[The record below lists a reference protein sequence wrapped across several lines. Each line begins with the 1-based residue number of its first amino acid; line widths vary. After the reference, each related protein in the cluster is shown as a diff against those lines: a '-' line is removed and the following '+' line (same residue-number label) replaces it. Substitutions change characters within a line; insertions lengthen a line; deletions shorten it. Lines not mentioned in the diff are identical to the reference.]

1 MAQRPVTLADI
12 VRGHVSLEIEGFDR
26 LYFNGWVPALQ
37 TSGQLA
43 GWLHWR
49 GFPIASPAALGRNSQ
64 AFRAAVRRYARD
76 NGIPWVT
83 FRKGDRKLE
92 VIRPYL
98 DAAERAGRSEVV
110 AIGEAREFQWVFD
123 ATKKAGPDGVP
134 WFRFYRTERL
144 VTCYYFYIHDRRI
157 GAAFIKVCCYAPYP
171 VKVWC
176 NGHEIARRA
185 ALAEGIAVTPLAN
198 GFAATSDP
206 ARLQALRPGAGR
218 DGAGVLPDLDEPDPA
233 AAGRRGPG
241 PRLLLAA
248 GHAAGGVLPD
258 AGLRRPAAG
267 PDRVRGTAGRQHR
280 PGPAR
285 AHGGHLRLQGHP

>member
-1 MAQRPVTLADI
+1 
-12 VRGHVSLEIEGFDR
+12 VSLEIEGFDR

-37 TSGQLA
+37 TSGQIA

-49 GFPIASPAALGRNSQ
+49 GFPIASPAALGRNAQ
-64 AFRAAVRRYARD
+64 AFRAAVRRYAEG
-76 NGIPWVT
+76 NQIPWVV

-98 DAAERAGRSEVV
+98 DAAEKAGQSKVV

-123 ATKKAGPDGVP
+123 ATKKDGPDGVP

-144 VTCYYFYIHDRRI
+144 VTCYYFYIHDRRA

-171 VKVWC
+171 VKVWL

-206 ARLQALRPGAGR
+206 ARLQELCDLVQAGTVRVFFVPG
-218 DGAGVLPDLDEPDPA
+218 
-233 AAGRRGPG
+233 
-241 PRLLLAA
+241 
-248 GHAAGGVLPD
+248 
-258 AGLRRPAAG
+258 
-267 PDRVRGTAGRQHR
+267 
-280 PGPAR
+280 
-285 AHGGHLRLQGHP
+285 